1 MILNLKWYEWV
12 GWLVNVLMTAMAIL
26 FIVINIMEAEMRAAG
41 IGLLASATLIGTW
54 TWVLLCY
61 GKPEKEKI
69 VQQS

>member
-1 MILNLKWYEWV
+1 
-12 GWLVNVLMTAMAIL
+12 MTAMAIL
-26 FIVINIMEAEMRAAG
+26 FIIVNIMEAEMRAAG